1 MCAQHPPMPRPQP
14 HILPMYSFVFY
25 RFLGTT
31 VQIRIGG
38 PGHFRCPV
46 STRCDT
52 RQILHIHMAWW
63 NMPSAC
69 ADTHFLQASFIF
81 EIWKFYSHRNIE
93 NNTVLCHIA
102 GFFFIVSI
110 LFVSLFGS
118 VRHTVNCERH
128 THNALALEPSSLFST
143 SNVCVYVS
151 CMYKIS
157 IYHTA
162 ASVWCYAYP
171 AYAVLLFLTSYNM
184 NNAAWM
190 LLLMLI
196 PHIHV
201 HCASCTAYCVCVCV
215 GIPREPNSR

>member
-38 PGHFRCPV
+38 PGHFRCPF

-128 THNALALEPSSLFST
+128 THNVLALEPSSLFST
-143 SNVCVYVS
+143 SNVCVCVCRVCIKYLFTIRRRVCDVMHTQHMLFFCFWHLIIWIMLHECFCS
-151 CMYKIS
+151 CLYLIFMCIVHHAL
-157 IYHTA
+157 HT
-162 ASVWCYAYP
+162 
-171 AYAVLLFLTSYNM
+171 
-184 NNAAWM
+184 
-190 LLLMLI
+190 
-196 PHIHV
+196 
-201 HCASCTAYCVCVCV
+201 VCVCV
-215 GIPREPNSR
+215 GIPREPNSG